1 MTLANKILA
10 VLFSL
15 ITIVLFVFNKEI
27 TILLFLIYII
37 FPFIIKLKPSY
48 TLIYLTFGFLGILL
62 GFLLHLYKITHW
74 YDSFVHFMWGFIS
87 SILAIIVLKKL
98 NMYNDKNIL
107 FNIIFII
114 LFSLASS
121 CLWEVIEYLIDTIFK
136 SDMQRRLT
144 GVYDTM
150 KDIIVAILGNILFVI
165 WYFYEYKCKSLKKYT
180 DLL

>member
-15 ITIVLFVFNKEI
+15 ITIVLFIFNKEI

-48 TLIYLTFGFLGILL
+48 TLIYLIFGFLSILL
-62 GFLLHLYKITHW
+62 GFLIHLYKTIYW
-74 YDSFVHFMWGFIS
+74 YDSFVHFIWGFVA
-87 SILAIIVLKKL
+87 SILAIIILKKL
-98 NMYNDKNIL
+98 KMYNDKNIL
-107 FNIIFII
+107 FNIIFIV
-114 LFSLASS
+114 LFSISLS
-121 CLWEVIEYLIDTIFK
+121 CLWEVAEFTIDNIFK